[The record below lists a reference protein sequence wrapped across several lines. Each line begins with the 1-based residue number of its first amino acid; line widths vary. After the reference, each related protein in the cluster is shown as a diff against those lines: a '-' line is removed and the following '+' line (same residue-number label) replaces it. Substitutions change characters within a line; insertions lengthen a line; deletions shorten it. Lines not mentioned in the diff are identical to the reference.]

1 MPVPNFICNAK
12 MYICMAKMRICN
24 AKMYILAAQ
33 MKFDTRMRYSCSYR
47 QTIL

>member
-12 MYICMAKMRICN
+12 MYICTAKMRICN

-33 MKFDTRMRYSCSYR
+33 MKFDTRMRYSCSY
-47 QTIL
+47 TYTAL